1 MRFHRFALAL
11 GLVGMTLWSPVSA
24 ENWPTRPITMIVT
37 FAAGS
42 GDDVLAR
49 ILSPK
54 MSEALGQTVV
64 VENVGGAGGM
74 NGASRVA
81 RATPNGYEIVMGGT
95 GTFAANQ
102 TLYTRPAY
110 DAQKDF
116 EPIGLAAEQPL
127 ILIARKN
134 FPADDLQGFIAYA
147 KAHQKS
153 FQFASG
159 GAGSTTHLGCLL
171 LNSAIGINATHVPY
185 RSTAIAV
192 QDIIAGRIDYA
203 CAIASTALGQ
213 IKAGQV
219 KAIAIL
225 TKKRSPI
232 FPTLR
237 TADEQG
243 LPGFEAFI
251 WNGLFAPKG
260 TPASAVQKLHAALDS
275 ALSDPS
281 VQQRVKQVGGEVVAK
296 DRRSPEYLKSFVSK
310 EIEKW
315 AKPIKA
321 AGLKID

>member
-1 MRFHRFALAL
+1 
-11 GLVGMTLWSPVSA
+11 
-24 ENWPTRPITMIVT
+24 MIVT

-54 MSEALGQTVV
+54 MGEALGQTVV
-64 VENVGGAGGM
+64 VENIGGAGGM
-74 NGASRVA
+74 NGASRAA
-81 RATPNGYEIVMGGT
+81 RATPDGYEIVMGGT

-102 TLYTRPAY
+102 TLYRHPAY

-127 ILIARKN
+127 ILITRKD
-134 FPADDLQGFIAYA
+134 FPADDLRGFIAYA
-147 KAHQKS
+147 KSHQNS
-153 FQFASG
+153 LHFASG

-171 LNSAIGINATHVPY
+171 LNSAIGINTTHVPY

-192 QDIIAGRIDYA
+192 QDIMAGRIDYA

-213 IKAGQV
+213 IKASQV

-232 FPTLR
+232 FPELK

-243 LPGFEAFI
+243 LTGFEGFI

-260 TPASAVQKLHAALDS
+260 TPAAVVQKLHAALDA
-275 ALSDPS
+275 ALSDQS
-281 VQQRVKQVGGEVVAK
+281 VQKRVRDVGGEVVTK
-296 DRRSPEYLKSFVSK
+296 DRRSPQYLTSFVSS
-310 EIEKW
+310 EIAKW
-315 AKPIKA
+315 AKPIEA